1 MQKLSKE
8 SAKPKN
14 KASLE
19 SIIFD
24 LSKSEELGFLMI
36 FMVIPKHFIKKE
48 YIFSVSVMVIFLLS
62 FIFDSLFD
70 VFNDWKHIN
79 NPISIKIKLPK

>member
-48 YIFSVSVMVIFLLS
+48 YIFSVSDISKFLLFFTIS
-62 FIFDSLFD
+62 SRFDF
-70 VFNDWKHIN
+70 FND
-79 NPISIKIKLPK
+79 